1 MKKSLLALS
10 LAALIVLAWC
20 WWSWNVVEYNDSF
33 VAIVK
38 DCTDSTQNLFNVYQT
53 DSSVDSI
60 LDTLNGCAD
69 ICQSAQTKATKL
81 WDFDKDNSLKDAVVS
96 LLSAEVEYLKKF
108 WESSRYW
115 NMENITEEDRVA
127 YDWFINELQELED
140 KLNNQFLL
148 LQQAQEL
155 FAAKHGLKLE

>member
-1 MKKSLLALS
+1 MKKSLLVLW
-10 LAALIVLAWC
+10 LATLIVLTWC

-38 DCTDSTQNLFNVYQT
+38 DCTDSTQNLFDVYQT

-60 LDTLNGCAD
+60 LDTLNGCVD
-69 ICQSAQTKATKL
+69 VCQSAQEKAAKL
-81 WDFDKDNSLKDAVVS
+81 WDFDKDSSLKDAVVS

-108 WESSRYW
+108 WESSSYW
-115 NMENITEEDRVA
+115 NMENITDEDRVA
-127 YDWFINELQELED
+127 YDWFINELQQLED
-140 KLNNQFLL
+140 KLNDQFLS
-148 LQQAQEL
+148 LQQVQEL